1 MMKKLLTIPK
11 MIILGIIIGILSKTF
26 DLYTQ
31 NLGNIFS
38 ELSIFILL
46 GLLISLE
53 SETNMK
59 AMLNLLAFC
68 VSMVMTY
75 YLTAIITHSI
85 YNYNFIM
92 GWRVIAIISP
102 LFAYITRLTLRRGLI
117 SIVIKFLILITTLS
131 ISIIVFKGPRI
142 YDIVIIGLIGY
153 LLFKER
159 KNYENK

>member
-1 MMKKLLTIPK
+1 MKKLLTIPK
-11 MIILGIIIGILSKTF
+11 MIILGIIIGIISKIF

-46 GLLISLE
+46 GLLISLY
-53 SETNMK
+53 SENNTK

-68 VSMVMTY
+68 ISMVMAY

-92 GWRVIAIISP
+92 GWLAIAIISP
-102 LFAYITRLTLRRGLI
+102 LLAYITRLTLKKGLI
-117 SIVIKFLILITTLS
+117 SIIIKILILITTLS
-131 ISIIVFKGPRI
+131 ISIILFNGPRI
-142 YDIVIIGLIGY
+142 YDIIIIGLIGY

>member
-92 GWRVIAIISP
+92 GWLVIAIISP